1 MVNRGLTWVTLIENH
16 ELSLRRPGTDVEE
29 PTMYHLPVF
38 PKVTAAI
45 YYSDHTLSKEK
56 YSDLLK
62 MFSMGSE
69 LKLILGGPTVIH

>member
-1 MVNRGLTWVTLIENH
+1 M
-16 ELSLRRPGTDVEE
+16 EE
-29 PTMYHLPVF
+29 PTIYHLPVF

-45 YYSDHTLSKEK
+45 YYSDHSLSKEK

-62 MFSMGSE
+62 IFNMGSE